1 MNKKV
6 LLSKEG
12 LEKLK
17 VEYEQLT
24 TVGRREVA
32 AKIAEA
38 KSYGDLRENSEY
50 EDARNEQAQLELRIL
65 EVKDQIDN
73 AEIIT
78 KSSSKNLI
86 NIGSSI
92 ELENLTTSTKET
104 YEIVGSMEADVFNG
118 KISNESPL
126 GSALIEKAVG
136 DLVKFKAPKGQLEY
150 KVLKIN

>member
-92 ELENLTTSTKET
+92 ELENLTTSTKEA
-104 YEIVGSMEADVFNG
+104 YEIVG
-118 KISNESPL
+118 
-126 GSALIEKAVG
+126 
-136 DLVKFKAPKGQLEY
+136 
-150 KVLKIN
+150 

>member
-17 VEYEQLT
+17 AEYELLT

-78 KSSSKNLI
+78 KSNSKNLI
-86 NIGSSI
+86 NIGSAV
-92 ELENLTTSTKET
+92 ELENLTTATKES
-104 YEIVGSMEADVFNG
+104 YEIVGSMEADIFNG

-136 DLVKFKAPKGQLEY
+136 DVVKFKAPKGPLEY
-150 KVLKIN
+150 KVLKIK

>member
-78 KSSSKNLI
+78 KSTSKNLI

-92 ELENLTTSTKET
+92 ELENLTTSTKEA

-136 DLVKFKAPKGQLEY
+136 DVVKFKAPKGQLEY
-150 KVLKIN
+150 KVLKIS

>member
-78 KSSSKNLI
+78 KSNSKNLI

-136 DLVKFKAPKGQLEY
+136 DVVKFKAPKGQLEY

>member
-136 DLVKFKAPKGQLEY
+136 DVVKFKAPKGQLEY